1 MIIEEKQEVAQR
13 LLELVALLEYP
24 TPEVA
29 ERCGLGFEELESRYV
44 RLFIND
50 LGGVAA
56 PPYAGCFLAKQDRL
70 EFMSHFSGFCLEHGI
85 AIDSGLPPDYIPMMM
100 EVLALHLSE
109 DAQRE
114 ALLSLTAD
122 FYRDWPKGFAAA
134 LHQHDD
140 VGIYA
145 TVAEEFCQ
153 ILQEI
158 DADHVANTGHSTDHS
173 N

>member
-1 MIIEEKQEVAQR
+1 MITEEKQELAQR
-13 LLELVALLEYP
+13 LLELVLLLEYP

-29 ERCGLGFEELESRYV
+29 QSCGLRYEDLESRYV
-44 RLFIND
+44 RLFVND

-56 PPYAGCFLAKQDRL
+56 PPYAGCFLEKQDRL

-85 AIDSGLPPDYIPMMM
+85 ALDSGQPPDYIPMMM
-100 EVLALHLSE
+100 EVLAMHLNE

-114 ALLSLTAD
+114 TILSLTAN
-122 FYRDWPKGFAAA
+122 FYHDWPQGFAAA
-134 LHQHDD
+134 LCRHDV

-153 ILQEI
+153 ILQEVV
-158 DADHVANTGHSTDHS
+158 ADPVANTEAQ
-173 N
+173 

>member
-1 MIIEEKQEVAQR
+1 VTTKEKQEVAQR

-29 ERCGLGFEELESRYV
+29 DRCGLGFEELESRYI

-56 PPYAGCFLAKQDRL
+56 PPYAGCFLDKANRL
-70 EFMSHFSGFCLEHGI
+70 EFMAQFSGFCLELGVTL
-85 AIDSGLPPDYIPMMM
+85 DSAQPPDYIPMMV
-100 EVLALHLSE
+100 EVLVMLLNTDTEREVLHS
-109 DAQRE
+109 
-114 ALLSLTAD
+114 LLVN
-122 FYRDWPKGFAAA
+122 FYRQWPAAFAAA
-134 LHQHDD
+134 VQQSDD
-140 VGIYA
+140 VGIYT

-153 ILQEI
+153 ILQEM
-158 DADHVANTGHSTDHS
+158 DAKLAANTVRS

>member
-1 MIIEEKQEVAQR
+1 MIIKEKQEVAQR

-29 ERCGLGFEELESRYV
+29 ERCGLGFEELESRYI

-70 EFMSHFSGFCLEHGI
+70 EFMSNFSGFCLEHGI
-85 AIDSGLPPDYIPMMM
+85 VIDSSQPPDYIPMMM
-100 EVLALHLSE
+100 EVLALQLSE
-109 DAQRE
+109 DARRE
-114 ALLSLTAD
+114 ALFSLTAD

-134 LHQHDD
+134 LYQHDD

-158 DADHVANTGHSTDHS
+158 DADYVANTGHS